1 MNQSADINALKS
13 LFSLYAPCWQEWRQ
27 YQFCGLNAQDKSAL
41 EALSQNNF
49 VVDGQSLNPFL
60 IKALYTKL
68 NRSYPH
74 YQEWVCMKFC
84 FSLMNLF
91 DKNLHEHYFNEPIK
105 KLPIVDEEK
114 LLLRAFGA
122 RTINQLISRFSEKD
136 FKQPHLFGLV
146 LRFYSTQLFTKTI
159 NHENIKA
166 S

>member
-1 MNQSADINALKS
+1 MQLVTDIS
-13 LFSLYAPCWQEWRQ
+13 LLSSLYNLYAPCWQEWCQ
-27 YQFCGLNAQDKSAL
+27 YRFCGLNAQDKTTL
-41 EALSQNNF
+41 EQLNQNNF
-49 VVDGQSLNPFL
+49 DADGQSLNPYL
-60 IKALYTKL
+60 LNALYTKL
-68 NRSYPH
+68 KRSYPH
-74 YQEWVCMKFC
+74 YQEWVFMKFC

-91 DKNLHEHYFNEPIK
+91 DKNLNEHYFNLPIK
-105 KLPIVDEEK
+105 KLPLEDEEK

-146 LRFYSTQLFTKTI
+146 LRFYSSQLLTKTI